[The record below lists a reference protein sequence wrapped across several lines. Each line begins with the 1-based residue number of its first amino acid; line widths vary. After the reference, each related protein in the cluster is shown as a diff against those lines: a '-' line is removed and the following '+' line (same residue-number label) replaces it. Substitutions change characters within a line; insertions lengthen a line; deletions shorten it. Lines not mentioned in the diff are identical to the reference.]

1 LEEDVDTG
9 LWPVGARAEAVER
22 AAVGEDGAVGEDAVL
37 DPGVGEGELWGEMLV
52 IVTFS

>member
-1 LEEDVDTG
+1 LEEDVERR
-9 LWPVGARAEAVER
+9 LRPVGARAEAVER